1 LRTEHCGERNPQSAI
16 RNPTHNAAMKLPSS
30 TGEGPTDHGSQ
41 ITDHGSDQ
49 AATLRRLFKTPA
61 PRVLPVIIT
70 DYISFARWFAPL
82 AGAFARAGER
92 TLVLDGARMQTAAAF
107 GHGARFELAHVLAGD
122 CTPAQALI
130 AAAPR
135 LVVVPAA
142 RAFNAATAG
151 AHLEDLLR
159 PLAASV
165 APRAAPD
172 LLLLA
177 LVAAQAH
184 LLAGLEACAL
194 LPLPPD
200 LTALRGAINAAR
212 MARDHGDIRGFRL
225 LFPGMPAASAASL
238 FDRLAVPV
246 RRRVGAHLQYA
257 GALGTKAD
265 VAQLTRAAAGWE
277 LARLRWPVLENVS

>member
-1 LRTEHCGERNPQSAI
+1 
-16 RNPTHNAAMKLPSS
+16 MKLPSPPAK
-30 TGEGPTDHGSQ
+30 EPTDHGSR
-41 ITDHGSDQ
+41 IADHGSDQ
-49 AATLRRLFKTPA
+49 AATLRRLFRTPA

-70 DYISFARWFAPL
+70 DHISFARWFAPL

-107 GHGARFELAHVLAGD
+107 GHRARFELAHVLAGD
-122 CTPAQALI
+122 CAPAQALI

-142 RAFNAATAG
+142 RAFNAAGAG
-151 AHLEDLLR
+151 TRLDDLLR
-159 PLAASV
+159 AFAPSV

-177 LVAAQAH
+177 LVPAQAH
-184 LLAGLEACAL
+184 LLAGLGACAL

-200 LTALRGAINAAR
+200 LAALRGAINAAR
-212 MARDHGDIRGFRL
+212 SARESGDMRGFRL

-246 RRRVGAHLQYA
+246 RRRVGAVLQYA
-257 GALGTKAD
+257 GPLGTSAD
-265 VAQLTRAAAGWE
+265 VAQLARAAAGWE
-277 LARLRWPVLENVS
+277 LARLRWPELETVS